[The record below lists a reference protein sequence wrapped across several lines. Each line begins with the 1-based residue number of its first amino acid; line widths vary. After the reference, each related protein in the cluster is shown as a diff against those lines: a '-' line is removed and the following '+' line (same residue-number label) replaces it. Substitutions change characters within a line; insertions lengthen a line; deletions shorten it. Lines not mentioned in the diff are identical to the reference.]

1 MDDLQTLV
9 SSTEKEFGVKINLID
24 SDGLVQVD
32 SNSANIENA
41 YIHEAIADKAGA
53 SDFTY
58 TEKKPGVWRMTRY
71 MEDLEWFLVVQSFG
85 DKNKASGHKSA
96 SLVFACIFL
105 VSLLFTVFIPEK
117 KIKAHQFEKQNT
129 LEDTLTHLPN
139 RNYLKNSF
147 GEMGIFNTT
156 RYKTLVMFDI
166 DKFKI
171 ENETKNGDEILL
183 SIVGDAK
190 TIIGDNGIMF
200 RWAGDEFVIFYEA
213 DLDKAEE
220 EFKNLCKKVKES
232 LDVTISVG
240 IASINLSKS
249 IKNNYHR
256 AVKLCYEVKVDGGDG
271 VRVEK

>member
-1 MDDLQTLV
+1 MTPDYQVTTIREFPYPNNFDL
-9 SSTEKEFGVKINLID
+9 
-24 SDGLVQVD
+24 
-32 SNSANIENA
+32 
-41 YIHEAIADKAGA
+41 Y
-53 SDFTY
+53 
-58 TEKKPGVWRMTRY
+58 
-71 MEDLEWFLVVQSFG
+71 
-85 DKNKASGHKSA
+85 
-96 SLVFACIFL
+96 
-105 VSLLFTVFIPEK
+105 
-117 KIKAHQFEKQNT
+117 
-129 LEDTLTHLPN
+129 
-139 RNYLKNSF
+139 
-147 GEMGIFNTT
+147 
-156 RYKTLVMFDI
+156 
-166 DKFKI
+166 
-171 ENETKNGDEILL
+171 ETKNGDEILL